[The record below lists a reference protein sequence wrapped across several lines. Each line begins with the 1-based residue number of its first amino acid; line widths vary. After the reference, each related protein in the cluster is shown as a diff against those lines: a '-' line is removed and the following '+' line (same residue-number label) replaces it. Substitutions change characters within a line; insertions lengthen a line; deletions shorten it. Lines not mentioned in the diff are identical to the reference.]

1 MGLTSHNC
9 SLDGMK
15 QSHWAKQRAT
25 VWYFIDPAIRFI
37 EELVAFNAF
46 NRDKDGALS
55 ILVVLNWFLTN
66 PCLWLFVVFSA
77 VLFFITSCTK
87 ILRLVARAANR
98 GWKKTEV
105 VLLAAGAATEGEAA
119 SAEVVSAGAV
129 AEPTNVEIISI
140 VDVIELAAG
149 ERLAGILRVRGGM
162 GAGASALTDESPD
175 ADIKAAYEG
184 ASAQE
189 RSVFLVDVGEQHKRK
204 LVSLGLDVP
213 EAAPSGPFA
222 DRPSHAPLSKKRAS
236 VQLSEHKALPL
247 LVALDKP
254 LVDALRSSAVKLID
268 ADRIRDGTITKIM
281 RRQDLE
287 RLERERGVRLFL
299 SPERSIEVHGSYERE
314 IASLTYGWDTPDGD
328 DPTGE
333 YLAAVRRYLLSALGE
348 HVRGVFWDC
357 PCLPQEPRSA
367 SEEAVFG
374 EALGVMALTYAS
386 VLSTTVIRH
395 TRVPARPA
403 SLDGVVVVYG
413 AAVTEQDV
421 RSGLAN
427 HGALASVSRD
437 EKVDRWRAR
446 FQSHAEAERAA
457 ARDQSIVNG
466 ATRLQTL
473 HVPRPYGARGWC
485 CEETGVATEGVA
497 QSAYFPKIKAILDR
511 LPPKLVDID
520 GAAPEAARE
529 QYGGS
534 EGGAPRIE
542 RVRSSI
548 RSAAFSSEADRA
560 TVVNLFD
567 NYITLIGNAMARS
580 GEGMAGEYVGERNA
594 AGEREGR
601 GKVVYANGDVYE
613 GEYKAGKMEGRG
625 IYRSASGDV
634 YEGEFKADKKEGRG
648 IYQYADGSVYEGEYK
663 ADEFEGRGIERSA
676 NGDVYEGEWK
686 AGERKGRGIYRFAN
700 GHVYEGEFK
709 AGKSEGRGISR
720 YADGNVYEGE
730 WKAGKKE
737 GQCIYRYANGDV
749 YEGEFKADKMEG
761 RGIIRYAN
769 GNVYEGEWKAGKKEG
784 RGIYRSASGDVYEGE
799 HKAGN
804 KEGRGKYVFAN
815 GDVYEGEYKAGNK
828 EGRGIYQYA
837 NGAVYEGEFKA
848 GEFEGRG
855 IYWYADGAVYE
866 GEHKAGEKEGQGMY
880 LYADGRIKV
889 GFYKAGINVGEGV
902 RWMADGR
909 SACQLQDGKVVK
921 KEISPQEAK
930 RCVERLGLPM
940 PVRQKGKWVAGQRG

>member
-1 MGLTSHNC
+1 MG
-9 SLDGMK
+9 
-15 QSHWAKQRAT
+15 
-25 VWYFIDPAIRFI
+25 
-37 EELVAFNAF
+37 
-46 NRDKDGALS
+46 
-55 ILVVLNWFLTN
+55 WFFTD
-66 PCLWLFVVFSA
+66 S
-77 VLFFITSCTK
+77 K
-87 ILRLVARAANR
+87 
-98 GWKKTEV
+98 
-105 VLLAAGAATEGEAA
+105 
-119 SAEVVSAGAV
+119 
-129 AEPTNVEIISI
+129 AEP
-140 VDVIELAAG
+140 
-149 ERLAGILRVRGGM
+149 
-162 GAGASALTDESPD
+162 
-175 ADIKAAYEG
+175 
-184 ASAQE
+184 Q
-189 RSVFLVDVGEQHKRK
+189 
-204 LVSLGLDVP
+204 
-213 EAAPSGPFA
+213 APP
-222 DRPSHAPLSKKRAS
+222 SKKRAS

-268 ADRIRDGTITKIM
+268 ADRIRDGTIPKIM

-299 SPERSIEVHGSYERE
+299 SAERSIEVHGSYERE

-348 HVRGVFWDC
+348 HVKGVFWDC

-457 ARDQSIVNG
+457 ARGQSIVNG

-497 QSAYFPKIKAILDR
+497 RGAYFPKLKAILDR

-534 EGGAPRIE
+534 EGMAPRIE

-560 TVVNLFD
+560 KVVRLFD
-567 NYITLIGNAMARS
+567 DYIVMIGNAMAGS
-580 GEGMAGEYVGERNA
+580 GEGVAGEYVGERNA
-594 AGEREGR
+594 AGQREGR
-601 GKVVYANGDVYE
+601 GKYV
-613 GEYKAGKMEGRG
+613 
-625 IYRSASGDV
+625 
-634 YEGEFKADKKEGRG
+634 FAD
-648 IYQYADGSVYEGEYK
+648 
-663 ADEFEGRGIERSA
+663 
-676 NGDVYEGEWK
+676 GDVYEGEWK
-686 AGERKGRGIYRFAN
+686 ANKQ
-700 GHVYEGEFK
+700 
-709 AGKSEGRGISR
+709 EGRGISR
-720 YADGNVYEGE
+720 YASGGVYEG
-730 WKAGKKE
+730 
-737 GQCIYRYANGDV
+737 D
-749 YEGEFKADKMEG
+749 
-761 RGIIRYAN
+761 
-769 GNVYEGEWKAGKKEG
+769 
-784 RGIYRSASGDVYEGE
+784 
-799 HKAGN
+799 
-804 KEGRGKYVFAN
+804 
-815 GDVYEGEYKAGNK
+815 
-828 EGRGIYQYA
+828 
-837 NGAVYEGEFKA
+837 FKA
-848 GEFEGRG
+848 GEK
-855 IYWYADGAVYE
+855 D
-866 GEHKAGEKEGQGMY
+866 GQGTY
-880 LYADGRIKV
+880 LYASGDIEV
-889 GFYKAGINVGEGV
+889 GFYKVDIRVGEGV
-902 RWMADGR
+902 LWEADGR
-909 SACQLQDGKVVK
+909 SAWLLQDGK
-921 KEISPQEAK
+921 EEETISLEEAE

-940 PVRQKGKWVAGQRG
+940 PVRREGKWTAGQPATAGWFEVLVRKSLRLA